1 MMLTL
6 LALGGMAAM
15 AADRAETIQRKLTD
29 NDYEGARKKC
39 EKWEASSREVEGSLR
54 EACAKAYWPLAAA
67 TDSVAEVLPQSERA
81 AVVARQQGR
90 RR

>member
-6 LALGGMAAM
+6 LGLGSMTAM

-39 EKWEASSREVEGSLR
+39 EKWEASNSDVEGSLR
-54 EACAKAYWPLAAA
+54 DVQRSCHGVQVTP
-67 TDSVAEVLPQSERA
+67 RA
-81 AVVARQQGR
+81 DCPRGTPRDEHGSMRGA
-90 RR
+90 